1 MSMLLA
7 VLVLTQAQGFDTQVD
22 EFARTLR
29 ESELGT
35 RVREALLSKPGK
47 AALRD
52 QITAATTEA
61 KQAAARDAVP
71 GYFREHFDDAGKV
84 RETSKKHALEL
95 LESLATYEQ
104 EMKDLREIAAAYHD
118 KVLDDP
124 EVNAKVKRLLKDE
137 LGLHVIYMTRLRP
150 LLGRDD
156 GSVEKAVLSALAEL
170 FIDDGTG
177 KLVIRE
183 EMKERAPE
191 LLDQVQ
197 RQLGPFDDLH
207 ESLTAFAKRIKE
219 DDGIN
224 GRLRKALALPTAAIA
239 LRERG
244 AEDGSVVDKL
254 RKAFDSKEG
263 KLELLED
270 KGMEAEALLKQIDE
284 WTRRIDGVR
293 PTFNRVADRV
303 VDDEWRALLK
313 KDAVGLEVIKK
324 LPVAVG
330 STKSIHEAFDAW
342 SKTIF
347 AETDGMYSIQ
357 EGLMEKVQGGLR
369 EFTRGL
375 AKYREAG
382 KLVSREAARVA
393 DDVPVKKYFQSL
405 YGQTLL
411 TESLKA
417 TIEGMKFTDAQGLDL
432 WIKRC
437 FDKDG
442 DTHVARD
449 AEALEKLLAKTQQ
462 IKEELEKS
470 DINPGDK

>member
-1 MSMLLA
+1 MSVLLV
-7 VLVLTQAQGFDTQVD
+7 VLALTQAQDFDAQVD
-22 EFARTLR
+22 DLARSIR
-29 ESELGT
+29 ESDLGA
-35 RVREALLSKPGK
+35 RAREALLSKPGK
-47 AALRD
+47 TALRD
-52 QITAATTEA
+52 QITAATTQA
-61 KQAAARDAVP
+61 RRAAANDALP
-71 GYFREHFDDAGKV
+71 AYFREHFDEKGRT
-84 RETSKKHALEL
+84 REASKKHVAEL
-95 LESLATYEQ
+95 LEALGTYER
-104 EMKDLREIAAAYHD
+104 EMKELKELASAYHD
-118 KVLDDP
+118 RILDDP
-124 EVNAKVKRLLKDE
+124 EVNAKVKRLFKDDT
-137 LGLHVIYMTRLRP
+137 GLHVVYMTQMRP

-170 FIDDGTG
+170 FVDDGTG

-183 EMKERAPE
+183 EMRERSPE

-197 RQLGPFDDLH
+197 RQLDPFDDLH

-270 KGMEAEALLKQIDE
+270 KVMEAETLLKQIDE

-303 VDDEWRALLK
+303 VDEDWRALLK
-313 KDAVGLEVIKK
+313 KDAVGLELIKK

-330 STKSIHEAFDAW
+330 STKTLRDAFETW
-342 SKTIF
+342 TKTLF
-347 AETDGMYSIQ
+347 SESDGRVTIQ
-357 EGLMEKVQGGLR
+357 EGLMEKVQNGLR

-375 AKYREAG
+375 AKYRATSKE
-382 KLVSREAARVA
+382 VTREAKAVA
-393 DDVPVKKYFQSL
+393 DDEPVKTYYQSL
-405 YGQTLL
+405 FGQNVLA
-411 TESLKA
+411 ESLKA
-417 TIEGMKFTDAQGLDL
+417 KVESMTFTDAQGLDL

-442 DTHVARD
+442 DGHVIRD
-449 AEALEKLLAKTQQ
+449 VEALEQLVAKTQK
-462 IKEELEKS
+462 IKAELEKS
-470 DINPGDK
+470 DITPGDK